1 MTKTKE
7 EMIAEKIKASYTER
21 QPTKLEAL
29 RALDARVKRPATVFA
44 YIWGSISAIIM
55 GCGMSL
61 IMTNIGEI
69 IKMTGD
75 NMLIGI
81 IIGSVGLILSL
92 LTYPIFKGILKS
104 RQKKYAEKIITLSD
118 EITSK

>member
-1 MTKTKE
+1 
-7 EMIAEKIKASYTER
+7 MIAEKIKASYTER

-81 IIGSVGLILSL
+81 IIGSVGLVLSL

-104 RQKKYAEKIITLSD
+104 RRKKYAEKIITLSD

>member
-21 QPTKLEAL
+21 QPTKLEEL

-44 YIWGSISAIIM
+44 YIWGSISAVIM

-61 IMTNIGEI
+61 IMTDIGEM

-81 IIGSVGLILSL
+81 IIGSAGLILSL

-104 RQKKYAEKIITLSD
+104 RRKKYAERIISLSD

>member
-81 IIGSVGLILSL
+81 IIGSVGLVLSL

-104 RQKKYAEKIITLSD
+104 RRKKYAEKIITLSD

>member
-7 EMIAEKIKASYTER
+7 EMIAEKIKASYTKR
-21 QPTKLEAL
+21 QPTKLEEL

-44 YIWGSISAIIM
+44 YIWGSFSAVIM

-61 IMTNIGEI
+61 VMTDIGEI

-81 IIGSVGLILSL
+81 VIGSAGLILSL

-104 RQKKYAEKIITLSD
+104 RRKKYAERIITLSD

>member
-7 EMIAEKIKASYTER
+7 EMITEKIKASYTPKEE
-21 QPTKLEAL
+21 TKLEAL

-44 YIWGSISAIIM
+44 YIWGSISSVIM

-61 IMTNIGEI
+61 VMTDIGEI

-81 IIGSVGLILSL
+81 VIGSAGLILSL

-104 RQKKYAEKIITLSD
+104 RRKKYAERIITLSN